1 MVFEAFDRR
10 GELRAIAGGGRYD
23 GLLATFGGDPQPCA
37 GFGFGDAVIFELL
50 AERDLLPS
58 LPHRVPFHPALP
70 RSLTFAVRLSVAQSG
85 GPTIGPLSLSH
96 GGGYAGV

>member
-70 RSLTFAVRLSVAQSG
+70 RPLSFALRLSV
-85 GPTIGPLSLSH
+85 T
-96 GGGYAGV
+96 